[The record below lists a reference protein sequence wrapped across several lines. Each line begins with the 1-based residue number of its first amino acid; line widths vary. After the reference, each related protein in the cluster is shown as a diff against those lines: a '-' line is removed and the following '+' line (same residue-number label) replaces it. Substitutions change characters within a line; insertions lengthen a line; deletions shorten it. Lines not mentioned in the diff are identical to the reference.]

1 MTYVVT
7 SPCVG
12 TKDKSCVDVCPV
24 DCIHDAGEQMVIDP
38 VECIDCGACEPVCP
52 VDAILFEAELPRHE
66 HAALVAARVHFGL
79 DGTT

>member
-1 MTYVVT
+1 MSYVVT

-52 VDAILFEAELPRHE
+52 VDAIFFESDVPPAE
-66 HAALVAARVHFGL
+66 HAAITTAQAHFGL
-79 DGTT
+79 DTR